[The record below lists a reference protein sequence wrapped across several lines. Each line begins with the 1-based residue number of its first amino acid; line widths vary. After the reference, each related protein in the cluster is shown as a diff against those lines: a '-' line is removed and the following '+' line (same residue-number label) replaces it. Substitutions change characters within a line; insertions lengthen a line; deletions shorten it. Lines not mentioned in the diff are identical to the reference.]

1 MRTTNNWLF
10 LSSSTFISNKF
21 PTTRQALIK
30 IFAMQFVWFFLH
42 TWFLHY
48 WKIFVELTGILSL
61 EKSNGAGSR
70 KKREGLVEWHVWLAK
85 LARLT
90 KSRCCGCAYLQTP
103 TGLREFEN
111 CSDGRPTTWTSSS
124 SSMLKLLWR
133 VLGLCKHNC
142 RVWNLGI
149 IIENVGPVARPW
161 AHGQCFHVIATT
173 MYRGWVYVNGM

>member
-1 MRTTNNWLF
+1 MQVCINISTSGA
-10 LSSSTFISNKF
+10 LSCLTSPCKTLSH
-21 PTTRQALIK
+21 QCL
-30 IFAMQFVWFFLH
+30 LH
-42 TWFLHY
+42 TWFLCY
-48 WKIFVELTGILSL
+48 WKIFVKLTGILSL

-70 KKREGLVEWHVWLAK
+70 TKREGLVEWHVWLAK

-103 TGLREFEN
+103 TGSREFEN

>member
-1 MRTTNNWLF
+1 MTNPKRRLKILQC
-10 LSSSTFISNKF
+10 LSNS
-21 PTTRQALIK
+21 
-30 IFAMQFVWFFLH
+30 LH
-42 TWFLHY
+42 TWFLRY

-61 EKSNGAGSR
+61 EKSNGAGSKTKR
-70 KKREGLVEWHVWLAK
+70 KGLAEWHVQMVNLRVRQSPAVALVHIYK
-85 LARLT
+85 PRQARESLRIVLT
-90 KSRCCGCAYLQTP
+90 
-103 TGLREFEN
+103 E
-111 CSDGRPTTWTSSS
+111 DPTTWTSSS